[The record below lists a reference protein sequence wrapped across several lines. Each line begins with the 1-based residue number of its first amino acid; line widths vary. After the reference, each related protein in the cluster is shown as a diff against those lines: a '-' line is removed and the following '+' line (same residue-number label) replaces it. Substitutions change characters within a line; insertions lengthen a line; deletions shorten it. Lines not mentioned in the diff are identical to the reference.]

1 MNRNEDDAALRKRLS
16 PEAYRVTRENGTEP
30 PFENQYWNVFDR
42 GIYLDVISG
51 ELLFS
56 SEDKFDAGCGWPSF
70 TRPVRGTSVVRLPD
84 ASHGMVRT
92 EVRSASSDAHLGHVF
107 DDGPEP
113 DRSRFCVNSAAL
125 RFVPEEECTAY
136 FAAGCFWGTEAYFRL
151 VPGVL
156 ETAVGYMGGFTA
168 EPTYEK
174 VCAGS
179 TGHAETARV
188 IFDPERIAFRDLLL
202 HFFRMHDPTTV
213 NRQGNDIGTQYRSAF
228 FYVSER
234 QRLTVAD
241 MIREMTESGR
251 FRAPIVTEISAAGAF
266 TVAEEYHQ
274 RYLEKNPGGYCHVN
288 LDLARRSVD

>member
-1 MNRNEDDAALRKRLS
+1 MNRNDDDAALRSRLS

-30 PFENQYWNVFDR
+30 PFENPYWNVFER

-70 TRPVRGTSVVRLPD
+70 TKPVRGSGIVTRTD
-84 ASHGMVRT
+84 GSHGMVRT

-113 DRSRFCVNSAAL
+113 GGTRYCINSAAL

-156 ETAVGYMGGFTA
+156 ETAVGYMGGFA
-168 EPTYEK
+168 VDPTYEK

-179 TGHAETARV
+179 TGHAETVRV
-188 IFDPERIAFRDLLL
+188 IFDPERVSYRDLLE

-213 NRQGNDIGTQYRSAF
+213 NRQGNDVGTQYRSAV

-234 QRLTVAD
+234 QRLAVD
-241 MIREMTESGR
+241 GLIREMTDSGR
-251 FRAPIVTEISAAGAF
+251 YSGPIVTEISAAGAF

-274 RYLEKNPGGYCHVN
+274 RYLERNPGGYCHVN
-288 LDLARRSVD
+288 LDLARRPLG

>member
-1 MNRNEDDAALRKRLS
+1 MNRKEDDAALRKRLS
-16 PEAYRVTRENGTEP
+16 PEAYRVTRESETEP

-70 TRPVRGTSVVRLPD
+70 TRPVHDASVIERTD
-84 ASHGMVRT
+84 ASHGMIRT
-92 EVRSASSDAHLGHVF
+92 EVRSSSSDAHLGHLF

-113 DRSRFCVNSAAL
+113 ERTRFCINSAAL

-168 EPTYEK
+168 NPTYK
-174 VCAGS
+174 DVCSGS
-179 TGHAETARV
+179 TGHAETVRI
-188 IFDPERIAFRDLLL
+188 IFDPERVSFRDLLE
-202 HFFRMHDPTTV
+202 HFFGMHDPTTV
-213 NRQGNDIGTQYRSAF
+213 NRQGNDVGTQYRSAIF
-228 FYVSER
+228 FVSEQ
-234 QRLTVAD
+234 QRHGAD
-241 MIREMTESGR
+241 ELIRAMTDSGR
-251 FRAPIVTEISAAGAF
+251 FAAPIVTEISSAGIF

-288 LDLARRSVD
+288 LDLARRSLG